1 MTSQEEMAGLP
12 THTQFRLLKKSIPEA
27 IIMPKVLSCLSTT
40 YMYQIS
46 ILFIVKVWGFNV
58 ANVDYE
64 LSFIFTETDMQQ
76 FR

>member
-27 IIMPKVLSCLSTT
+27 ILMTKVFFPIIYDLSHIRL
-40 YMYQIS
+40 
-46 ILFIVKVWGFNV
+46 LIVEVWGFNV
-58 ANVDYE
+58 ADVDYE
-64 LSFIFTETDMQQ
+64 LSLVLTDTDMQQ

>member
-1 MTSQEEMAGLP
+1 MLVSLI
-12 THTQFRLLKKSIPEA
+12 LKKKFFKGFPYLQYI
-27 IIMPKVLSCLSTT
+27 
-40 YMYQIS
+40 YQIS